1 MNARALPFALL
12 ALSLGCSANNT
23 PPPDAAVAAE
33 ASVDVEK
40 AEVFNGRGTL
50 VYTWTVRGMPP
61 ATGCAAA
68 GATSVRFA
76 ADGFLFSQKTVVPCT
91 QGELRINE
99 AMLVQ
104 GGITADLI
112 DASGT
117 VIHTYLAETNVT
129 ANETTTVPVR
139 FEAPGSLRVR
149 WTLNGGS
156 PGPMCA
162 GAMVMGVSFESR
174 PVRTTRSAGCASP
187 SAVFTNLQVGAARV
201 VGTLISSERRAIGTA
216 MADAEI
222 VSGATTEVTLDFEA
236 AVRVDP

>member
-12 ALSLGCSANNT
+12 ALSLGCSSNNNT
-23 PPPDAAVAAE
+23 GTPEAGVDAAP
-33 ASVDVEK
+33 DVEK
-40 AEVFNGRGTL
+40 DVFIGTGNL
-50 VYTWTVRGMPP
+50 VLAWTVRGMPP

-68 GATSVRFA
+68 GATSVRFPA
-76 ADGFLFSQKTVVPCT
+76 NFVQFTQDTVVPCT
-91 QGELRINE
+91 QGEMRIPDTM
-99 AMLVQ
+99 ASLAA
-104 GGITADLI
+104 ITAELI
-112 DASGT
+112 DGSGT
-117 VIHTYLAETNVT
+117 VIHSYLAEANVM
-129 ANETTTVPVR
+129 ANKTTTVPVR

-149 WTLNGGS
+149 WTLNGGA
-156 PGPMCA
+156 PAPMCE